1 MEWTHIMPRQAK
13 AKKQKELTLE
23 DALWN
28 CRVALRGVGSIE
40 KNRDAVISLVFLKFA
55 GDKFEARR
63 RELPNVLKEQYGL
76 DDCPPEMLENPSFY
90 NAANVYYLPEEARWS
105 YLVKN
110 AGANDIAVR
119 IDNAMA
125 EAERINPALKG
136 ALPLGLFA
144 TLGAEIRSIKA
155 LIDAINQISETRFHE
170 EDLIGRVYEYFL
182 QIFAAGS
189 SKEDGEF
196 YTPAC
201 IVQLIAEL
209 IEPYEGVVYDPCCGS
224 GGMFVQSHK
233 FVERHHG
240 NSSKI
245 SVVGQESN
253 PDTWRL
259 CKMNLAIRG
268 ISCNLG
274 DTNAS
279 TFINDKH
286 KDLKADYIM
295 ANPPFNLKGWRDE
308 DELTK
313 DPRWR
318 GYALPPTSNA
328 NYAWILHILSKL
340 DVTHGVAGFLLANG
354 ALNADG
360 VEQGIRQ
367 KLIENDKVEAI
378 IVLPRDMFY
387 TTDISVTL
395 WILNMD
401 KAGGTK
407 GGHKLRDRRHEILF
421 CDLRTWDQNVETY
434 TYDKGK
440 RKKKTVLTPEQ
451 IAKVKDIYD
460 SWLTGEGYED
470 VPELCKSVSVDGP
483 DGIASHN
490 YTLTPSDYIG
500 FINHDYDI
508 DFQNEFGNINN
519 NLEQLLNNQQ
529 LVHDELA
536 SSLSRIQDRATTSTV
551 SSYRIGDLVDVVDE
565 RNNLG
570 IRDFYGINIDKQFM
584 PTVAN
589 TDGLDETKYKIV
601 RKNRFVYSGM
611 QTGRDR
617 AIRISMYTGDNPIIV
632 SPAYTT
638 FEIKRTDIL
647 DPAYFF
653 MLFMSPEMDR
663 LGWFKS
669 DGSIR
674 SNLDWP
680 VFCSFQLT
688 LPSLQIQKLYSGVYA
703 ALLDNQEIEQAFKRQ
718 LRGICPILIRGSI
731 EEATR

>member
-1 MEWTHIMPRQAK
+1 MAKAK
-13 AKKQKELTLE
+13 AKKKELSLE

-28 CRVALRGVGSIE
+28 CRVALRGVGSLE

-63 RELPNVLKEQYGL
+63 RELPSVLKEQCGL
-76 DDCPPEMLENPSFY
+76 DEFPPQMLVNPSFY

-110 AGANDIAVR
+110 AGANDIAVK

-125 EAERINPALKG
+125 EAELINPALKG

-144 TLGAEIRSIKA
+144 TLGAEIRSIKS
-155 LIDAINQISETRFHE
+155 LIDAINQISEARFHE

-182 QIFAAGS
+182 QIFAIGS

-209 IEPYEGVVYDPCCGS
+209 IEPYEGTVYDPCCGS

-274 DTNAS
+274 DANAS
-279 TFINDKH
+279 TFTNDKH
-286 KDLKADYIM
+286 KDLKADFVM
-295 ANPPFNLKGWRDE
+295 ANPPFNLKNWRGK

-318 GYALPPTSNA
+318 GYAVPPTSNA

-340 DVTHGVAGFLLANG
+340 DVNHGIAGFLLANG

-360 VEQGIRQ
+360 VEREIRQ
-367 KLIENDKVEAI
+367 KLVENDKIEAI

-395 WILNMD
+395 WILNMN

-407 GGHKLRDRRHEILF
+407 DGRKLRDRRHEILF
-421 CDLRTWDQNVETY
+421 CDLRTWDQNIETY
-434 TYDKGK
+434 AYDKGK
-440 RKKKTVLTPEQ
+440 RKKKTVLTPDQ
-451 IAKVKDIYD
+451 IAKVKAIYD
-460 SWLTGEGYED
+460 SWLNGEGYED
-470 VPELCKSVSVDGP
+470 VPELCKSASADGP
-483 DGIASHN
+483 NGIAAHG
-490 YTLTPSDYIG
+490 YTLTPSKYIEFVDHDLEIDYPK
-500 FINHDYDI
+500 
-508 DFQNEFGNINN
+508 EM
-519 NLEQLLNNQQ
+519 
-529 LVHDELA
+529 A
-536 SSLSRIQDRATTSTV
+536 RIQGEMREVLAQEKESQAGLEAAFEG
-551 SSYRIGDLVDVVDE
+551 IG
-565 RNNLG
+565 
-570 IRDFYGINIDKQFM
+570 YGID
-584 PTVAN
+584 
-589 TDGLDETKYKIV
+589 
-601 RKNRFVYSGM
+601 
-611 QTGRDR
+611 
-617 AIRISMYTGDNPIIV
+617 
-632 SPAYTT
+632 
-638 FEIKRTDIL
+638 
-647 DPAYFF
+647 
-653 MLFMSPEMDR
+653 
-663 LGWFKS
+663 
-669 DGSIR
+669 
-674 SNLDWP
+674 
-680 VFCSFQLT
+680 
-688 LPSLQIQKLYSGVYA
+688 
-703 ALLDNQEIEQAFKRQ
+703 
-718 LRGICPILIRGSI
+718 
-731 EEATR
+731 